1 MITIVISSFHYGHLA
16 SHCIESVLSQT
27 KKPERVLFVDDGAG
41 DCGHLI
47 SLYPEIEYYYYRE
60 YNLGVVNNFD
70 DMLRKVKSEYVMFLG
85 ADNWIRS
92 DTIESFEEVVNRHN
106 PDVITYD
113 IMVTG
118 ELKNEIL
125 NRHPNEVSQIQGDWY
140 WQRNGHHGSML
151 YRTKLGQEIGYKKR
165 DENSTHT
172 EEDWNMWNE
181 MVKKN
186 AKIMRVPQAF
196 LYYRRH
202 RENFLKY

>member
-27 KKPERVLFVDDGAG
+27 KRPERILFVDDGAG
-41 DCGHLI
+41 DCEHLQKI
-47 SLYPEIEYYYYRE
+47 YPEVEYVLRSE
-60 YNLGVVNNFD
+60 NLGVVDNFD
-70 DMLRKVKSEYVMFLG
+70 DMLRRVNSEFVMFLG

-92 DTIESFEEVVNRHN
+92 DTVESFESVVQRHAC
-106 PDVITYD
+106 DVIIYD

-125 NRHPNEVSQIQGDWY
+125 NRHPKEVSQIQGDFY
-140 WQRNGHHGSML
+140 WERNGHHGSML
-151 YRTKLGQEIGYKKR
+151 YRTKLGQEIGYRKR
-165 DENSTHT
+165 VENSTHT
-172 EEDWNMWNE
+172 EEDWNLWNE
-181 MVKKN
+181 MIKKN
-186 AKIMRVPQAF
+186 ARVVRVPQAF

>member
-1 MITIVISSFHYGHLA
+1 MITVVISSFHYGHLA

-47 SLYPEIEYYYYRE
+47 SLYPEIEYYYRE

-140 WQRNGHHGSML
+140 WDRNGHHGSML

-181 MVKKN
+181 MVKRN
-186 AKIMRVPQAF
+186 AKIARIPQAF

>member
-16 SHCIESVLSQT
+16 SHCIESILSQT
-27 KKPERVLFVDDGAG
+27 KMPERILFVDDGAG
-41 DCGHLI
+41 DCEHLPKI
-47 SLYPEIEYYYYRE
+47 YPEVEYILRSE
-60 YNLGVVNNFD
+60 NLGVVDNFD
-70 DMLRKVKSEYVMFLG
+70 DMLRRVNSEFVMFLG

-92 DTIESFEEVVNRHN
+92 DTVEVFEHVLSQNECDVV
-106 PDVITYD
+106 TYD

-118 ELKNEIL
+118 ELKKEIL
-125 NRHPNEVSQIQGDWY
+125 NRHAGEVTLAMGDYY
-140 WQRNGHHGSML
+140 WKRNGHHGSML

-165 DENSTHT
+165 VENSSHT

-181 MVKKN
+181 MIKRN
-186 AKIMRVPQAF
+186 AKIVRIPQSF